1 MISCTLGKG
10 VSERVT
16 ADMRISFGSAGI
28 PAVTII
34 SNEFIDRVMP
44 AANGEYV
51 KVYLY
56 LLRHAGEEVS
66 TPEIADALE
75 LTEGDVRRAL
85 LRWQREGLIMQDG
98 AAPEGQPAA
107 GEIPEVPAA
116 AVTAAAA
123 TASAVPA
130 AAAREAQAGA
140 AQAPAAQE
148 APAAGSA
155 ALKAPAPDMSSA
167 RAEEQAE
174 DAYTMPA
181 SAPERTIR
189 AAAPAQL
196 PDKGA
201 VDFTKLREDEEYTT
215 LLYIVQRYL
224 SKIFSQTDSETIAY
238 LYDVLRMPADLIEYL
253 AERCAQNGKTSLR
266 YFESIALDWYRKG
279 IRTVDEAKKES
290 SQYTAEVYAVMRAF
304 GLGSRDPG
312 TAELTMI
319 KKWYNEYGFTKE
331 LILEA
336 CARTLAATQ
345 KPSFQ
350 YADSIL
356 GKWRREGVRTM
367 EDVRRLDAGHEKRV
381 RAAGSGSERT
391 QKTQTRFHN
400 FEERDDD
407 LDEFVRQETLR
418 KLSGG

>member
-1 MISCTLGKG
+1 
-10 VSERVT
+10 
-16 ADMRISFGSAGI
+16 
-28 PAVTII
+28 
-34 SNEFIDRVMP
+34 MP

-66 TPEIADALE
+66 TPGIADALE

-85 LRWQREGLIMQDG
+85 LRWQREGLIMQEG
-98 AAPEGQPAA
+98 TAREGQPAA
-107 GEIPEVPAA
+107 AKEAFEKQE
-116 AVTAAAA
+116 
-123 TASAVPA
+123 ASVPA
-130 AAAREAQAGA
+130 AAAVPAASVPGRDVVREAPSARTAVSDA
-140 AQAPAAQE
+140 AAMAEAVREAEAVPAASE
-148 APAAGSA
+148 AAVRAA
-155 ALKAPAPDMSSA
+155 
-167 RAEEQAE
+167 
-174 DAYTMPA
+174 
-181 SAPERTIR
+181 
-189 AAAPAQL
+189 AAAPAGKREAVREAPAFPAPPEQL

-201 VDFTKLREDEEYTT
+201 VDFTRLRDDEEFTT

-238 LYDVLRMPADLIEYL
+238 LYDVLGMPAELIEYL

-312 TAELTMI
+312 TAELTLI

-356 GKWRREGVRTM
+356 GKWHREGVRTM
-367 EDVRRLDAGHEKRV
+367 EDVQRLDAGHDRRV
-381 RAAGSGSERT
+381 RAAGAGSEKT

-407 LDEFVRQETLR
+407 LDEFVRQETLK

>member
-1 MISCTLGKG
+1 
-10 VSERVT
+10 
-16 ADMRISFGSAGI
+16 
-28 PAVTII
+28 
-34 SNEFIDRVMP
+34 MP

-66 TPEIADALE
+66 TPAIADALE

-98 AAPEGQPAA
+98 TAPDGQPAA
-107 GEIPEVPAA
+107 AKEAFEKQEASVPAA
-116 AVTAAAA
+116 AEPATPVRPAVQTAPAAVQQAPAAVQTATAAAA
-123 TASAVPA
+123 PAAQAAAVPA
-130 AAAREAQAGA
+130 ASVPERDVLREVPSARTAVSAAAAMAEAVRESEAVPA
-140 AQAPAAQE
+140 APAA
-148 APAAGSA
+148 AV
-155 ALKAPAPDMSSA
+155 
-167 RAEEQAE
+167 
-174 DAYTMPA
+174 
-181 SAPERTIR
+181 R
-189 AAAPAQL
+189 AAAAAPAVKRDAVRETPAFPAPPAQL

-201 VDFTKLREDEEYTT
+201 VDFTRLRDDEEFTT

-238 LYDVLRMPADLIEYL
+238 LYDVLGMPAELIEYL

-312 TAELTMI
+312 TAELTLI

-367 EDVRRLDAGHEKRV
+367 EDVQRLDAGHDKRV
-381 RAAGSGSERT
+381 RAAGAGSEKT

-407 LDEFVRQETLR
+407 LDEFVRQETLK